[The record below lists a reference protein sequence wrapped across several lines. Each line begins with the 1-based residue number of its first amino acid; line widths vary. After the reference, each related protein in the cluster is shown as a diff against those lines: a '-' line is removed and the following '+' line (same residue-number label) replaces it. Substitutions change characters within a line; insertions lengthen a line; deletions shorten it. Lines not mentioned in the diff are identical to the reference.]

1 MVDGLDKKAL
11 GPARAAVAQR
21 GGAEM
26 TVFMVL
32 FVLLLIALG
41 SLTLG
46 VLAVGLL
53 VGAAQCLVWTSRR
66 CFSGLSIPHG
76 RRIHEARTAYPMGP
90 KPA

>member
-1 MVDGLDKKAL
+1 
-11 GPARAAVAQR
+11 
-21 GGAEM
+21 M
-26 TVFMVL
+26 TMFMML
-32 FVLLLIALG
+32 FVSLLIALSF

-66 CFSGLSIPHG
+66 CFSGLSILGATHG

>member
-1 MVDGLDKKAL
+1 
-11 GPARAAVAQR
+11 
-21 GGAEM
+21 M
-26 TVFMVL
+26 TMFMML
-32 FVLLLIALG
+32 FVSLLIALG

-66 CFSGLSIPHG
+66 CFPGLSILGATHW

>member
-1 MVDGLDKKAL
+1 
-11 GPARAAVAQR
+11 
-21 GGAEM
+21 M
-26 TVFMVL
+26 TMFMML
-32 FVLLLIALG
+32 FVSLLIALG

-46 VLAVGLL
+46 VLVVGLL

-66 CFSGLSIPHG
+66 CFSGLSILGATHG